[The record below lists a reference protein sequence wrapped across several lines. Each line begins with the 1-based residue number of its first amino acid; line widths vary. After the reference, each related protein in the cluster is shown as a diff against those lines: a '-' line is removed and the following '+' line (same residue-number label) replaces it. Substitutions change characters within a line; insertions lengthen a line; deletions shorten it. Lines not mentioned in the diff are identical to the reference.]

1 MKTLAVLSRKGG
13 TGKTTLALHLAVA
26 ARADGHATLLADMD
40 RQQSAVAW
48 RRQSGRTDPRIE
60 AVKPGALF
68 TRQQDAVREGLD
80 LLIVDTGPNVEND
93 VEQAVRC
100 SDLCLIVARPNFF
113 DLKAVAESA
122 ELARQLGK
130 PALFV
135 LNQAPSRRAGVEA
148 PVVAQAVRL
157 LREAS
162 DVAPVGLRA
171 RAAYQH
177 SVAAGLVAQE
187 LLPLGPAAREIDGL
201 WRHLEGLLWPASGHA
216 AVWRDPPAFD
226 PASIALRVPG

>member
-26 ARADGHATLLADMD
+26 ARADGHAVMLADTD
-40 RQQSAVAW
+40 RQQSALAW
-48 RRQSGRTDPRIE
+48 RRQSGRTEPRVE

-68 TRQQDAVREGLD
+68 ARQQDAAREGLD
-80 LLIVDTGPNVEND
+80 LLIVDTGPNVEGD

-100 SDLCLIVARPNFF
+100 ADLCLIVARPNFF

-122 ELARQLGK
+122 ELARQLRK

-135 LNQAPSRRAGVEA
+135 LNQAPPRRSGVEA
-148 PVVAQAVRL
+148 PAVIHAVRA
-157 LREAS
+157 LREAGAP
-162 DVAPVGLRA
+162 VAAVGLRA

-177 SVAAGLVAQE
+177 SVAAGLTAPE
-187 LLPLGPAAREIDGL
+187 LLPLGPAAREIEAL
-201 WRHLEGLLWPASGHA
+201 WRHIETALWPTSPGEGVWSDPYA
-216 AVWRDPPAFD
+216 AAPQVC
-226 PASIALRVPG
+226 VPS